1 MNEETEDQT
10 RAYLLSNSSGSNGEE
25 LDSCDDSSRNDSSSD
40 DSDKDSFISDN
51 GSDLANVF
59 TKSIYEGSNLS
70 VGASC
75 ILITQFS
82 RKYKLPRKAQ
92 NDLLTLLKLHCPE
105 GVEIAL
111 PQTYKEL
118 LKKTMPSLANI
129 AKVRV
134 CSICRKEGDATECED
149 GHPVGRPT
157 KEDSYFI
164 ELPLEPQLKMI
175 IEGNLLIIMLYEVDR
190 T

>member
-1 MNEETEDQT
+1 M
-10 RAYLLSNSSGSNGEE
+10 
-25 LDSCDDSSRNDSSSD
+25 
-40 DSDKDSFISDN
+40 
-51 GSDLANVF
+51 
-59 TKSIYEGSNLS
+59 KSIYEGSNLS

-75 ILITQFS
+75 ILIMRFS
-82 RKYKLPRKAQ
+82 RKYKLPCKAQ

-118 LKKTMPSLANI
+118 LKKTTPLLANI
-129 AKVRV
+129 AKVWV
-134 CSICRKEGDATECED
+134 CSICTKKIEGDA
-149 GHPVGRPT
+149 HPVGRPT

-164 ELPLEPQLKMI
+164 ELPLEPQLKMV
-175 IEGNLLIIMLYEVDR
+175 IEGSILIIIYKVDR